1 MTSETSSRIAPL
13 RFLVVEDN
21 AFTSQVVA
29 RALQSLGAV
38 EVHTARTGREGLD
51 VVARLDPPPDVILL
65 DLRMPEM
72 GGVEMITRLGD
83 RGFPG
88 YVIIT
93 SGVDAETLASV
104 EKVAGRNSVRLLG
117 CLPKPIES
125 AQLAEL
131 LAKVTDEA
139 PVKEPVK
146 EPAPK
151 APGEG

>member
-1 MTSETSSRIAPL
+1 MTSESSSRIAPL

-29 RALQSLGAV
+29 RALKSLGAL

-88 YVIIT
+88 HVIIT
-93 SGVDAETLASV
+93 SGVDEETLVSV
-104 EKVAGRNSVRLLG
+104 ENVARQSSVRLLG

-125 AQLAEL
+125 EQLAGL
-131 LAKVTDEA
+131 LAKVTAGA
-139 PVKEPVK
+139 PLET
-146 EPAPK
+146 PAPK
-151 APGEG
+151 PPGAG